1 MDNSG
6 KCPLKALLCPHTP
19 LFPLLADYVSRG
31 DLLVGGVGEGKVE
44 GKVKEDGK
52 EEGGG
57 NANWNGWGGDVPR
70 GSPGLPRPSS
80 L

>member
-6 KCPLKALLCPHTP
+6 KCPLEALSTHS
-19 LFPLLADYVSRG
+19 LLVDYVSRG